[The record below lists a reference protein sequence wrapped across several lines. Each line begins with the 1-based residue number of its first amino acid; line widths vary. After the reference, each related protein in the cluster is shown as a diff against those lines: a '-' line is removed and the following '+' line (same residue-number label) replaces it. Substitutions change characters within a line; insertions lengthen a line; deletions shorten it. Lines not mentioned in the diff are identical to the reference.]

1 MTPRDV
7 ARLGWSGVPVF
18 ALVAGP
24 LQLDR
29 GVVSAGGGAATTAR
43 FSVTGSVGQPVA
55 NSAAAAAPPLAGRAG
70 FWSQV
75 VRWVNVPPTPVADTV
90 ERRPG
95 QGAHVLA
102 AQLIGNDGDEDLDP
116 LQFVS
121 VDAVSAN
128 GGTVVLD
135 GPWVV
140 YLPPGGGDPLAADSF
155 AYHVTDG
162 AGAPV
167 AGTVTVRIA
176 VPPGTTASPLAI
188 RTLPGSPA
196 QVEVRFQ
203 GIAGRAYRIE
213 TAPAVNGP
221 WTSAG
226 NPVAGATGVLT
237 FAEPVAVDPR
247 FFRILEP
254 TP

>member
-1 MTPRDV
+1 MNSRAV
-7 ARLGWSGVPVF
+7 VRFGLLGAPAF

-29 GVVSAGGGAATTAR
+29 GLVSGGGGAATTAR
-43 FSVTGSVGQPVA
+43 FSVIGSIGQPVA
-55 NSAAAAAPPLAGRAG
+55 NSSAATASPLAGRAG

-102 AQLIGNDGDEDLDP
+102 TQLVANDGDGDWDP

-121 VDAVSAN
+121 VEAVSAN

-140 YLPPGGGDPLAADSF
+140 YLPPGGGDPLASDSF

-162 AGAPV
+162 VGAPV
-167 AGTVTVRIA
+167 AGTVTVLIA
-176 VPPGTTASPLAI
+176 APPGTTASPLEI
-188 RTLPGSPA
+188 RALAGAPA

-221 WTSAG
+221 WTGAG
-226 NPVAGATGVLT
+226 NLVAGATGVLT
-237 FAEPVAVDPR
+237 FTEPVAVEPR

-254 TP
+254 SP